1 MISSN
6 LFQLNHLICKKINIC
21 YNDKTYPNK
30 EVFSNMFYEAITEWF
45 VYSIQA
51 LMNLLSQYYESEGFT
66 PVQIGI
72 AVSVGRIMSL
82 IANPF
87 WFKMKPLFGINKV
100 ITLITLIPL
109 ISVWGIYFMPDF
121 HGKLIFIIISGF
133 FLAVVMPL
141 IEGKVVSSLMK
152 KGLAFNPSRLL
163 GSIGFSITAF
173 IAGLLFN
180 IGFFMLFLLFSFFLF
195 VVLLFSF
202 KVKQNNPKTKR
213 THMTDS
219 KGNWL
224 IFGIMLLSG
233 VLSISSAI
241 FYVTFLPVYIN
252 LKGYPISF
260 TGISFFV
267 FALSEIPFLFFS
279 QKLIKKFGEL
289 IILASGVFAC
299 GIRLVLSFYIG
310 NFFQLILVSLLHG
323 WGYIVVY
330 YSIYHFIHYHMPTN
344 TINKAQAIFWMSI
357 TGIGFILGS
366 FFGGFFVELVGLE
379 RGFLILGSCVLIIA
393 FLYFFWAYY
402 KSIQMKLTK

>member
-1 MISSN
+1 
-6 LFQLNHLICKKINIC
+6 
-21 YNDKTYPNK
+21 
-30 EVFSNMFYEAITEWF
+30 MFYEGITEWF

-82 IANPF
+82 VANPF
-87 WFKMKPLFGINKV
+87 WFNMKTHFGINKV
-100 ITLITLIPL
+100 ITLVTIVPL
-109 ISVWGIYFMPDF
+109 IGIWGIYFMPDF
-121 HGKLIFIIISGF
+121 QGKLIFIVISGF

-141 IEGKVVSSLMK
+141 IEGKVVGSLMK

-180 IGFFMLFLLFSFFLF
+180 IGFFMLFLLFSVFLF
-195 VVLLFSF
+195 VVLFFSF
-202 KVKQNNPKTKR
+202 KVKQDEPKTKR
-213 THMTDS
+213 AHMTDS

-224 IFGIMLLSG
+224 MYGIMLLSG

-241 FYVTFLPVYIN
+241 FYVTFLPVYID
-252 LKGYPISF
+252 LKGYPVSF

-267 FALSEIPFLFFS
+267 FALSEIPFLLFS
-279 QKLIKKFGEL
+279 QKLIHKFGEL
-289 IILASGVFAC
+289 LILASGVFAC
-299 GIRLVLSFYIG
+299 GIRLVLSFYAQSFI
-310 NFFQLILVSLLHG
+310 QLLLVSLLHG

-330 YSIYHFIHYHMPTN
+330 YSIYHFIHYHMPVN
-344 TINKAQAIFWMSI
+344 AINKAQAIFWMCI

-366 FFGGFFVELVGLE
+366 FFGGFFVEWVGLE
-379 RGFLILGSCVLIIA
+379 TGFQILGWAVLFIA
-393 FLYFFWAYY
+393 LLYSIWAYA
-402 KSIQMKLTK
+402 KSIQMKII

>member
-1 MISSN
+1 
-6 LFQLNHLICKKINIC
+6 
-21 YNDKTYPNK
+21 
-30 EVFSNMFYEAITEWF
+30 MFFEAITEWF

-51 LMNLLSQYYESEGFT
+51 LMNLLSQYYESEGFS

-72 AVSVGRIMSL
+72 AVSVGRVMSL

-87 WFKMKPLFGINKV
+87 WFKMKTLFGINKV
-100 ITLITLIPL
+100 ITLVTLVPL
-109 ISVWGIYFMPDF
+109 ISIWGIYFMPDF
-121 HGKLIFIIISGF
+121 QGKMVFIIISGF

-163 GSIGFSITAF
+163 GSIGFSIAAF

-180 IGFFMLFLLFSFFLF
+180 IGFFMLFLLFSVFLF

-202 KVKQNNPKTKR
+202 KVKDNESKTKR
-213 THMTDS
+213 SHMTDS
-219 KGNWL
+219 KGNW
-224 IFGIMLLSG
+224 FVYGIMLLSG

-241 FYVTFLPVYIN
+241 FYVTFLPVYID
-252 LKGYPISF
+252 LKGYPVSF

-279 QKLIKKFGEL
+279 QKLINKFGEL
-289 IILASGVFAC
+289 LILASGIFAC
-299 GIRLVLSFYIG
+299 GVRLLLSFYVQ

-330 YSIYHFIHYHMPTN
+330 YSIYHFIHYHMPPN
-344 TINKAQAIFWMSI
+344 AINKAQAIFWMSI

-366 FFGGFFVELVGLE
+366 FFGGFFVEWVGLE
-379 RGFLILGSCVLIIA
+379 KGFLILGWTVLFIA
-393 FLYFFWAYY
+393 VIYFIWGYT
-402 KSIQMKLTK
+402 KTIQMKITK

>member
-1 MISSN
+1 M
-6 LFQLNHLICKKINIC
+6 
-21 YNDKTYPNK
+21 
-30 EVFSNMFYEAITEWF
+30 VYEAITEWF

-72 AVSVGRIMSL
+72 AVSVGRVMSL
-82 IANPF
+82 VANPF
-87 WFKMKPLFGINKV
+87 WFKMKTLFGINKV
-100 ITLITLIPL
+100 ITLVTLVPL
-109 ISVWGIYFMPDF
+109 ISIWGIYFMPDF
-121 HGKLIFIIISGF
+121 QGKMIFIIISGF

-180 IGFFMLFLLFSFFLF
+180 IGFFMLFLLFSVFLF
-195 VVLLFSF
+195 VVLTFSF
-202 KVKQNNPKTKR
+202 KVKQKEPKTKR

-219 KGNWL
+219 KGNW
-224 IFGIMLLSG
+224 FVYGIMLLSG

-241 FYVTFLPVYIN
+241 FYVTFLPVYID
-252 LKGYPISF
+252 LKGYPVSF

-279 QKLIKKFGEL
+279 QKLINKFGEL
-289 IILASGVFAC
+289 LILSSGVFAC
-299 GIRLVLSFYIG
+299 GIRLILSFYAQ

-330 YSIYHFIHYHMPTN
+330 YSIYHFIHYHMPAN
-344 TINKAQAIFWMSI
+344 AINKAQAIFWMCI

-366 FFGGFFVELVGLE
+366 FCGGFFVEWVGLE
-379 RGFLILGSCVLIIA
+379 SGFLILGWAVLFIA
-393 FLYFFWAYY
+393 FVFFIWAYS
-402 KSIQMKLTK
+402 KSRQMKINH